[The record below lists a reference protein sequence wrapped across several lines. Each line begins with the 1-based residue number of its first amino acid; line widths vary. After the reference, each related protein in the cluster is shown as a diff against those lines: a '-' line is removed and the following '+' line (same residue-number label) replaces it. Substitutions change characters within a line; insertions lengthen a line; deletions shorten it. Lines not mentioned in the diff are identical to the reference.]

1 MKLEKNVNNRLG
13 IFFFYDKKGIVDK
26 YVTYLLDDLTQNL
39 KDLIIVVNGQLNQ
52 ENLSLLEPYG
62 KVIQRE
68 NKGFDVWAYK
78 AGIESV
84 GWDKLNQY
92 DEFIMFNN
100 TIMGPVYPFK
110 ETFDKM
116 DEQDLDFWGLTKFF
130 EIDGDPFGT
139 VKYGYVPDHIQSHF
153 ITVRKS
159 LFETQ
164 AFREYWQNM
173 PMITSYG
180 EAIGFH
186 EAIFTK
192 TFSDLGFT
200 YDVSV
205 NVDALRDMNTYPLM
219 MMPTKLLSDY
229 RCPIFKKRSFFHMP
243 SDFLRNTTGQQT
255 SELYDYLR
263 NETSYDVDMI
273 WDPVLRIAPMW
284 DLVKNLNLEYTL
296 PSDVAKMTEAE
307 AAKQKTVFVMHCYFE
322 DLIDESFALAA
333 KFPESTDIFITT
345 NSAEK
350 QALLADKFNA
360 LPNKVDVR
368 VIANRGRDVSS
379 LMVGVKDVILNYD
392 IACFAHDKKTAQ
404 INPGTVGESFA
415 YKCFENVASSSDY
428 VLNAIDLFAKN
439 PRLGIA
445 SPPEPNHGVMYSTL
459 GFEWGP
465 NFPLTKEVHQELN
478 LHSPISVDSPPVA
491 PLGTMFWFR
500 PKALKPLFYRDY
512 EYEDFPAEPNGIDGT
527 YLHAIERI
535 YPYVAQSE
543 GYYPALMMSDKFSA
557 VEYLNL
563 KFYLR
568 QFNQIS
574 GNNGSGP
581 YWEEMVHCGIESFNH
596 NMTIPKLFKR
606 LTKKILIVLL
616 PQNLI
621 IGLGKIKR
629 KVRRI
634 K

>member
-52 ENLSLLEPYG
+52 ENLALLAPYG

-84 GWDKLNQY
+84 GWDALTQY

-153 ITVRKS
+153 ITVRRS

-192 TFSDLGFT
+192 TFADLGFT

-263 NETSYDVDMI
+263 NETNYDVDMI

-307 AAKQKTVFVMHCYFE
+307 AAQQKTVFVMHCYFE

-333 KFPESTDIFITT
+333 KFPASTDIFITT
-345 NSAEK
+345 NSTDK
-350 QALLADKFNA
+350 QALLTDKFSA
-360 LPNKVDVR
+360 LPNQVDVR

-379 LMVGVKDVILNYD
+379 LLVGVKDVILNYD

-428 VLNAIDLFAKN
+428 VLNAIDL
-439 PRLGIA
+439 I
-445 SPPEPNHGVMYSTL
+445 H
-459 GFEWGP
+459 
-465 NFPLTKEVHQELN
+465 
-478 LHSPISVDSPPVA
+478 
-491 PLGTMFWFR
+491 
-500 PKALKPLFYRDY
+500 
-512 EYEDFPAEPNGIDGT
+512 
-527 YLHAIERI
+527 
-535 YPYVAQSE
+535 
-543 GYYPALMMSDKFSA
+543 
-557 VEYLNL
+557 
-563 KFYLR
+563 
-568 QFNQIS
+568 
-574 GNNGSGP
+574 
-581 YWEEMVHCGIESFNH
+581 
-596 NMTIPKLFKR
+596 
-606 LTKKILIVLL
+606 
-616 PQNLI
+616 
-621 IGLGKIKR
+621 
-629 KVRRI
+629 
-634 K
+634 

>member
-1 MKLEKNVNNRLG
+1 MKLDKDANNRLG
-13 IFFFYDKKGIVDK
+13 IFFFYDKQGIVDK
-26 YVTYLLDDLTQNL
+26 YVTYLLDDLIRNL
-39 KDLIIVVNGQLNQ
+39 KDLVIVVNGILSQ
-52 ENLSLLEPYG
+52 ENLAILERYG
-62 KVIQRE
+62 RVIQRE

-78 AGIESV
+78 AGIESI
-84 GWDKLNQY
+84 GWEKLNQY
-92 DEFIMFNN
+92 DEFVMFNN

-110 ETFDKM
+110 ETFEKM
-116 DEQDLDFWGLTKFF
+116 DTLDLDFWGLTKFF

-139 VKYGYVPDHIQSHF
+139 VKYGYIPDHIQSHF
-153 ITVRKS
+153 ITVRRS

-164 AFREYWQNM
+164 AFKDYWETM
-173 PMITSYG
+173 PMITSYA

-192 TFSDLGFT
+192 TFSDLGYT

-205 NVDALRDMNTYPLM
+205 NVEELRDMNSYPLM
-219 MMPTKLLSDY
+219 MMPTKLLADY

-263 NETSYDVDMI
+263 EHTSYNTDMI
-273 WDPVLRIAPMW
+273 WDPILRIAPMW
-284 DLVKNLNLEYTL
+284 DLVKNLNLSYTL
-296 PSDVAKMTEAE
+296 PSDVAKITVSEAS
-307 AAKQKTVFVMHCYFE
+307 QKKTAFIMHCYFS
-322 DLIDESFALAA
+322 DLVDESVALASN
-333 KFPESTDIFITT
+333 FPSSTDIFITT
-345 NSAEK
+345 DTEEK
-350 QALLADKFNA
+350 RTALVEKFRA

-368 VIANRGRDVSS
+368 IIANRGRDVSS
-379 LMVGVKDVILNYD
+379 LLVGVKDIIMDYD

-428 VLNAIDLFAKN
+428 VLNTIDLFNKN

-465 NFPLTKEVHQELN
+465 NYQITSELHRE
-478 LHSPISVDSPPVA
+478 LRLSSPISVDSPPVA

-500 PKALKPLFYRDY
+500 PKALKPLFDRDY
-512 EYEDFPAEPNGIDGT
+512 VYTDFPAEPNGIDGT

-543 GYYPALMMSDKFSA
+543 GYYPALLMSDKFSA

-574 GNNGSGP
+574 GNNGYGP
-581 YWEEMVHCGIESFNH
+581 HWEKMVQGVIESFNH
-596 NMTIPKLFKR
+596 NMTIPQLCKR
-606 LTKKILIVLL
+606 LIKRTLIVLL
-616 PQNLI
+616 PKSLI
-621 IGLGKIKR
+621 IKLGSLRRKMRKR
-629 KVRRI
+629 R
-634 K
+634 

>member
-1 MKLEKNVNNRLG
+1 MKLEKDANNRLG

-26 YVTYLLDDLTQNL
+26 YVTYLLDDLSQNL

-52 ENLSLLEPYG
+52 ENLAILELYG
-62 KVIQRE
+62 QVIQRE

-84 GWDKLNQY
+84 GWDKLRQY

-110 ETFDKM
+110 ETFEKM
-116 DEQDLDFWGLTKFF
+116 DQMDLDFWGLTKFF
-130 EIDGDPFGT
+130 ELDGDPFGT
-139 VKYGYVPDHIQSHF
+139 IKYGYIPDHIQSHF
-153 ITVRKS
+153 ITVRRS
-159 LFETQ
+159 LFESEVFK
-164 AFREYWQNM
+164 AYWDNM

-192 TFSDLGFT
+192 TFSDLGYR

-205 NVDALRDMNTYPLM
+205 NVDELRDMNNYPLM
-219 MMPTKLLSDY
+219 MMPTRLLAEY

-255 SELYDYLR
+255 SELYEYLK
-263 NETSYDVDMI
+263 NETTYDVDMI
-273 WDPVLRIAPMW
+273 WDPILRIAPMW

-296 PSDVAKMTEAE
+296 PSDVSKITPEQAG
-307 AAKQKTVFVMHCYFE
+307 QNKTAFVMHCYFD
-322 DLIDESFALAA
+322 DLAEASVALAS
-333 KFPESTDIFITT
+333 KFPASTDIYITT
-345 NSAEK
+345 NTAEK
-350 QALLADKFNA
+350 QALFIEKFKV
-360 LPNKVDVR
+360 LPNKIEVR
-368 VIANRGRDVSS
+368 LIANRGRDVSS
-379 LMVGVKDVILNYD
+379 LLVGVKDIIMSYNLV
-392 IACFAHDKKTAQ
+392 CFAHDKKTAQ

-415 YKCFENVASSSDY
+415 YKCFENVASSSEY
-428 VLNAIDLFAKN
+428 VLNVMDLFEKN

-465 NFPLTKEVHQELN
+465 NFTLTKAVHDELH
-478 LHSPISVDSPPVA
+478 LSAPISIDSPPVA

-500 PKALKPLFYRDY
+500 PKALKPLFDRDY
-512 EYEDFPAEPNGIDGT
+512 DYEDFPAEPNGIDGT

-535 YPYVAQSE
+535 YPYVVQSE
-543 GYYPALMMSDKFSA
+543 GYYPALLMSDKFSA

-568 QFNQIS
+568 QFNQLA
-574 GNNGSGP
+574 GNNGYGP
-581 YWEEMVHCGIESFNH
+581 YWEEMVHGVMESFNH
-596 NMTIPKLFKR
+596 NMTIPQLFKR
-606 LTKKILIVLL
+606 LVKKCLIVLL
-616 PQNLI
+616 PQNMI
-621 IGLGKIKR
+621 IRLGKIKR
-629 KVRRI
+629 KIRS
-634 K
+634 KK